1 MYAATK
7 EGLQYLLGIVKSFS
21 DDIRMK
27 FGLDKCETV
36 SLRRGKLKD
45 VNYQLDDGRQVKTML
60 AGDTYKYLGIKQ
72 ARRIEHSQMKRELE
86 EEYTKRIRKILAS
99 GLNGKNTVKAI
110 NTFAV
115 PVLGNSFGI
124 VQWIQ
129 WSVLMT
135 KYR

>member
-7 EGLQYLLGIVKSFS
+7 EGLQYLLGIAKSFS
-21 DDIRMK
+21 DDIRME

-72 ARRIEHSQMKRELE
+72 ARRI
-86 EEYTKRIRKILAS
+86 
-99 GLNGKNTVKAI
+99 
-110 NTFAV
+110 
-115 PVLGNSFGI
+115 
-124 VQWIQ
+124 
-129 WSVLMT
+129 
-135 KYR
+135 